1 MELRFAQMK
10 NGEFGEEIPYPEA
23 RQQRSCSERGLPS
36 SAQGVAE
43 EAPGLQKQQ
52 PEAELSQE
60 GTSAG
65 SLDPT
70 EVALEQGGEDS
81 SRSRFTEVAQ
91 KALGKTGL
99 GAEAVVMETGDTVGP
114 RVPCAHPTIS
124 VLSLHVVIIP

>member
-1 MELRFAQMK
+1 MEQVTLELRFAQMK

-23 RQQRSCSERGLPS
+23 RRQRSCSERGLPS
-36 SAQGVAE
+36 WAQGVAG
-43 EAPGLQKQQ
+43 EAPGLQEQQ

-81 SRSRFTEVAQ
+81 SRSHDTQRWARRRWGRR
-91 KALGKTGL
+91 ALVLRLLSWRRKTQ
-99 GAEAVVMETGDTVGP
+99 
-114 RVPCAHPTIS
+114 
-124 VLSLHVVIIP
+124 